1 MDKKKGSW
9 ESSGCEKG
17 GISRSFANSAHMAK
31 ELFSVEEKNGRP
43 RNFALSPLSIDLVLY
58 MLAAGLQGSTLEQM
72 LKFLGSESRDE
83 ILSKSQN
90 MMDVLDTLS
99 SNEGEN
105 DNVLCMVNG
114 IWVDEHCPLIESSQP
129 DESEPSYMK
138 QPNEPSYMDQVLIK
152 IFKCDIKSNVKFL
165 ENAIG
170 VVDEINSWANDA
182 SKGLI
187 KNLVPYGVLNKESG
201 LFLAN
206 ALYFKGM
213 WDYKHKFSEDQTCE
227 KHFYTL
233 DGEKVSASFMTSVWK
248 YHCKSF
254 DTFKVLKIP
263 YQERVHG
270 KFSMYFFLPES
281 QYGLP
286 NLLEELSGHPQE
298 DYFNLEEVKFE
309 KLLIP
314 KFDFSYNFDVAA
326 TLKKNRF
333 PSMEDSKD
341 FSKMVKIRRGVP
353 NFATNM
359 FQKVVI
365 KVDEKGT
372 EAAAVTRSDFPRSA
386 RSKRMSFVAD
396 HPFMFMIKEEN
407 SGLIFFMGSVLNP
420 SL

>member
-17 GISRSFANSAHMAK
+17 GISRLFANSAHMAK
-31 ELFSVEEKNGRP
+31 ELFSVEEKNDRP
-43 RNFALSPLSIDLVLY
+43 RNFALSPLSIDLVLH
-58 MLAAGLQGSTLEQM
+58 MLAAGLKGNTLEQM
-72 LKFLGSESRDE
+72 LKFLESESRDE
-83 ILSKSQN
+83 ILSKSRN

-129 DESEPSYMK
+129 DESEPSYME
-138 QPNEPSYMDQVLIK
+138 QPNEPSYMDQILIK
-152 IFKCDIKSNVKFL
+152 IFKPLEWWTKLTHGLTMHQKDSLKTLFPTGCLIKSQDF
-165 ENAIG
+165 
-170 VVDEINSWANDA
+170 
-182 SKGLI
+182 
-187 KNLVPYGVLNKESG
+187 
-201 LFLAN
+201 FLAN

-213 WDYKHKFSEDQTCE
+213 WDSEHIFDEALTDSDE
-227 KHFYTL
+227 RYFYTL
-233 DGEKVSASFMTSVWK
+233 DGEKVSASFMTSVQK
-248 YHCKSF
+248 YHYRSF

-263 YQERVHG
+263 YQKRVHG
-270 KFSMYFFLPES
+270 KFSMYFFLPDS

-298 DYFNLEEVKFE
+298 DYFDLEEVKFE
-309 KLLIP
+309 ELWIP

-326 TLKKNRF
+326 TLKKNGF

-353 NFATNM
+353 NFSTNM

-372 EAAAVTRSDFPRSA
+372 EAATVTDFDFPRSA
-386 RSKRMSFVAD
+386 RSKLMNFVAD

>member
-9 ESSGCEKG
+9 ERSGCEKG
-17 GISRSFANSAHMAK
+17 GSRSFANSAHMTK
-31 ELFSVEEKNGRP
+31 ELFSVEEKNGSP
-43 RNFALSPLSIDLVLY
+43 RNFALSPLSIDLVLH
-58 MLAAGLQGSTLEQM
+58 MLAAGLQGNTLEQM
-72 LKFLGSESRDE
+72 LKFLRSESRDE

-129 DESEPSYMK
+129 DESEPSYMEE
-138 QPNEPSYMDQVLIK
+138 PNEPSYMDQVLIK
-152 IFKCDIKSNVKFL
+152 IFKCDIKSNVQFL

-170 VVDEINSWANDA
+170 VVDEINSWAYYA

-187 KNLVPYGVLNKESG
+187 ENLVPYGVLNKESG

-213 WDYKHKFSEDQTCE
+213 WDSEHIFDEELTE
-227 KHFYTL
+227 ERYFYTL
-233 DGEKVSASFMTSVWK
+233 DGEKVSTSFMTSVQK
-248 YHCKSF
+248 YHYRSF

-263 YQERVHG
+263 YRKRVHS
-270 KFSMYFFLPES
+270 KFSMYFFLPDS

-286 NLLEELSGHPQE
+286 NLLEKLSGDPQE
-298 DYFNLEEVKFE
+298 EYFDLEEEKFE
-309 KLLIP
+309 ELWIP

-326 TLKKNRF
+326 TLKKNGF

-372 EAAAVTRSDFPRSA
+372 EAATVTYSDFPRAS
-386 RSKRMSFVAD
+386 RSNLMNFVAD